1 MWTRM
6 GIWCLLVAFFVWVFS
21 SVSSFMQADN
31 FWVGLTL
38 AHLLGKSANA
48 VVTAIP
54 FAAAENIVH
63 FLVVELPLYGVILGV
78 ATVFLAVGLY
88 MKVRS

>member
-6 GIWCLLVAFFVWVFS
+6 GIWCLLLAFFVWVFS

-31 FWVGLTL
+31 FWVDLTL
-38 AHLLGKSANA
+38 AHLLGNSADA

-54 FAAAENIVH
+54 FAPAQKVLQ

-78 ATVFLAVGLY
+78 GTVFLAIGLY